1 MLNLFFYF
9 IFTNVS
15 VSLTQRNGS
24 SNWDTETSLEP
35 NSAVHFLFSFLF
47 IFIYKCWVWSFA
59 VVFSQ
64 FLAFTTYLGWL
75 GAGWWRQ
82 PDDSINCTQQEMD
95 DVASNHFDINIDSLP
110 LDSYRGRTVSG
121 LVRFISYYF
130 QKRELQDSSLKK
142 KYPLARRQT

>member
-1 MLNLFFYF
+1 M
-9 IFTNVS
+9 
-15 VSLTQRNGS
+15 
-24 SNWDTETSLEP
+24 
-35 NSAVHFLFSFLF
+35 
-47 IFIYKCWVWSFA
+47 
-59 VVFSQ
+59 VFSQ

-95 DVASNHFDINIDSLP
+95 DVTSNHFDINIDSLP

-142 KYPLARRQT
+142 KIPPGKKTDLMVLPQTNNYCEYSASFLLLFMCE